1 MHEVDFK
8 CDSMKRMQN
17 HTFPIE
23 MKTLVRHFCHDLNRT
38 SSLWKN
44 QINTWEN
51 KADTVIKILVKSK

>member
-1 MHEVDFK
+1 MHAVDFK

-17 HTFPIE
+17 HTFSLE
-23 MKTLVRHFCHDLNRT
+23 LKTLERNFCHDLKRI

-51 KADTVIKILVKSK
+51 KTDTVIKILIEKK